1 MISVIVPT
9 FNRSESLL
17 VAINSILKTK
27 NLNIEIIIID
37 DASED
42 DTQKKIN
49 LLNNKKIKYIRNDK
63 NIGTAKSKLKGIE
76 IAEGDYIGFLDDDDI
91 WTTELINFE
100 SDMSSHCDIILYNF
114 LIILQHIQFYYII

>member
-27 NLNIEIIIID
+27 NLNIEIVIVD

-76 IAEGDYIGFLDDDDI
+76 IAEGDYIGLERDTTCIDYVTAANTFWDALD
-91 WTTELINFE
+91 TLNA
-100 SDMSSHCDIILYNF
+100 
-114 LIILQHIQFYYII
+114 